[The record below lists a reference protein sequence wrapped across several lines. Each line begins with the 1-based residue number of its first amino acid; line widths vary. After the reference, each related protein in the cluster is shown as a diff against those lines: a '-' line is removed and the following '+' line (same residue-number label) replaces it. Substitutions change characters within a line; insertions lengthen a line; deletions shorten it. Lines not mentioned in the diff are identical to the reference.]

1 MGEGKCCTHGC
12 KSRRRHDAISINSN
26 SVDARFELARE
37 RKMGARRYLLS
48 NDIRIVTGF
57 DLESTVLRPKVDR
70 IGNASDTPLIDLATV
85 LAAFTS
91 I

>member
-1 MGEGKCCTHGC
+1 
-12 KSRRRHDAISINSN
+12 
-26 SVDARFELARE
+26 
-37 RKMGARRYLLS
+37 MGARRYLLS